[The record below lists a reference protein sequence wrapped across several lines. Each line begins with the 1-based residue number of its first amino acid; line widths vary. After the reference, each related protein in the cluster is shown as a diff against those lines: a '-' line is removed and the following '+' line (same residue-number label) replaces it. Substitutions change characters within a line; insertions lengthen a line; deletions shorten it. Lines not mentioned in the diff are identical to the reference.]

1 MDTRIDFLT
10 RSIEEAHR
18 TIRFTDMKAAGL
30 VIFESLLLVVAI
42 AGFAGN
48 PMRGLVRNLIEEG
61 VIWYAALILA
71 TFILYAMALVVHI
84 LLTIRVLLP
93 VDKPELH
100 VNLGDFD
107 PVGLF
112 YLGRLDEERR
122 ITPSVS
128 AYGETL
134 GEMLHSPDQ
143 GRPPGPFRL
152 AAGRADHRR
161 YDVRLPPGHRRLPL
175 LNCLGGPPPSNKP
188 LRGFPIFSDAEL
200 QV

>member
-134 GEMLHSPDQ
+134 GEMGEEEMAGEYIFELQKLAFIRRIKGD
-143 GRPPGPFRL
+143 RL
-152 AAGRADHRR
+152 ALSVLLLAGLIIGGTM
-161 YDVRLPPGHRRLPL
+161 VGFL
-175 LNCLGGPPPSNKP
+175 LAIA
-188 LRGFPIFSDAEL
+188 GFLF
-200 QV
+200 

>member
-134 GEMLHSPDQ
+134 GEMGEEEMAGEYIFELQKLAFIRRIKGD
-143 GRPPGPFRL
+143 RL
-152 AAGRADHRR
+152 ALSVLLLAGLIIG
-161 YDVRLPPGHRRLPL
+161 VTMFGFL
-175 LNCLGGPPPSNKP
+175 LAIA
-188 LRGFPIFSDAEL
+188 GFLF
-200 QV
+200 

>member
-10 RSIEEAHR
+10 HSIEEAHR
-18 TIRFTDMKAAGL
+18 TIRFTDTKAAGL

-48 PMRGLVRNLIEEG
+48 PMRGLVRSLIEQG

-93 VDKPELH
+93 VDRPELH
-100 VNLGDFD
+100 VNLGDYQ

-112 YLGRLDEERR
+112 LLGRLDEEGRSK
-122 ITPSVS
+122 PSVS
-128 AYGETL
+128 DYGETL
-134 GEMLHSPDQ
+134 GEMGDEELAGEYIFELQ
-143 GRPPGPFRL
+143 RL
-152 AAGRADHRR
+152 AYIRRIKGDRLALSVLLLAG
-161 YDVRLPPGHRRLPL
+161 LIIGITMFGFL
-175 LNCLGGPPPSNKP
+175 LAIA
-188 LRGFPIFSDAEL
+188 GFLF
-200 QV
+200 